1 MATAEQADDQ
11 AGNDRV
17 LPDDSLADLGAHRLQ
32 RGPQGGGILPRAWD
46 GSARDGG
53 ARARD
58 GGARARDGGVRAWDG
73 GVRAWDARAWD
84 ARAWDARAWGDEP
97 GRGLMFGGQW
107 VCTSPRVS
115 ASRVSISRAS
125 VTSATSSRGTGPN
138 KVALIEAAWRPVLAA
153 TAAQTG
159 SAPAPRGR
167 ASLIVIRF
175 RAASR
180 RTAAARSRDRRD
192 RYRRP
197 WPSTVSEARTI
208 TGRGSVTSG
217 PSLRIRHRAASTTAM
232 ASWIVTR

>member
-53 ARARD
+53 ARA
-58 GGARARDGGVRAWDG
+58 
-73 GVRAWDARAWD
+73 
-84 ARAWDARAWGDEP
+84 WGDEP
-97 GRGLMFGGQW
+97 GRGLMFSGQW

-125 VTSATSSRGTGPN
+125 VTSAASSRGTGPN

-159 SAPAPRGR
+159 SAPAPRVR

-180 RTAAARSRDRRD
+180 RTAAARARA
-192 RYRRP
+192 RP
-197 WPSTVSEARTI
+197 DP
-208 TGRGSVTSG
+208 
-217 PSLRIRHRAASTTAM
+217 
-232 ASWIVTR
+232 

>member
-32 RGPQGGGILPRAWD
+32 RDPQGGGILPRAWA

-58 GGARARDGGVRAWDG
+58 GGARARG
-73 GVRAWDARAWD
+73 
-84 ARAWDARAWGDEP
+84 ARAWGDEP

>member
-32 RGPQGGGILPRAWD
+32 RGPQGGGILTRARD
-46 GSARDGG
+46 GSARDGS
-53 ARARD
+53 ARD
-58 GGARARDGGVRAWDG
+58 GSARDGS
-73 GVRAWDARAWD
+73 ARAWD

-232 ASWIVTR
+232 ASWIVTRQA

>member
-32 RGPQGGGILPRAWD
+32 RDPQDGGILPRAWD

-58 GGARARDGGVRAWDG
+58 GGARARDGGARARDG
-73 GVRAWDARAWD
+73 G
-84 ARAWDARAWGDEP
+84 ARAWGDEP

>member
-1 MATAEQADDQ
+1 MARAEQADAQ

-32 RGPQGGGILPRAWD
+32 RDPQGGGIRPRAWD

-58 GGARARDGGVRAWDG
+58 GGARARDGG
-73 GVRAWDARAWD
+73 
-84 ARAWDARAWGDEP
+84 ARAWDARAWGEEP

-197 WPSTVSEARTI
+197 RPSTVSEARTI

-217 PSLRIRHRAASTTAM
+217 PSLRI
-232 ASWIVTR
+232 

>member
-32 RGPQGGGILPRAWD
+32 RDPQGGGILPRAWD
-46 GSARDGG
+46 GSAR
-53 ARARD
+53 AR
-58 GGARARDGGVRAWDG
+58 
-73 GVRAWDARAWD
+73 D

>member
-32 RGPQGGGILPRAWD
+32 RDPQGGGILPRAWD

-58 GGARARDGGVRAWDG
+58 GGARAR
-73 GVRAWDARAWD
+73 
-84 ARAWDARAWGDEP
+84 DARAWGDEP

-175 RAASR
+175 SAASR
-180 RTAAARSRDRRD
+180 RTAAGPSRARRR

>member
-46 GSARDGG
+46 GSAREG
-53 ARARD
+53 
-58 GGARARDGGVRAWDG
+58 
-73 GVRAWDARAWD
+73 DARAGD

-153 TAAQTG
+153 TAAQT
-159 SAPAPRGR
+159 
-167 ASLIVIRF
+167 
-175 RAASR
+175 
-180 RTAAARSRDRRD
+180 
-192 RYRRP
+192 
-197 WPSTVSEARTI
+197 
-208 TGRGSVTSG
+208 
-217 PSLRIRHRAASTTAM
+217 
-232 ASWIVTR
+232 

>member
-1 MATAEQADDQ
+1 MATAERADDQ

-32 RGPQGGGILPRAWD
+32 RDPQGGGILPRAWD

-53 ARARD
+53 ARGRD
-58 GGARARDGGVRAWDG
+58 GGARAWE
-73 GVRAWDARAWD
+73 ARG
-84 ARAWDARAWGDEP
+84 WGDEP

-125 VTSATSSRGTGPN
+125 VTSATSSRGMGPN
-138 KVALIEAAWRPVLAA
+138 KVALIEGAWRPVLAA

-217 PSLRIRHRAASTTAM
+217 PSLRIPHRAASTTAM
-232 ASWIVTR
+232 ASWIVPR

>member
-58 GGARARDGGVRAWDG
+58 GGARARDGG
-73 GVRAWDARAWD
+73 

-97 GRGLMFGGQW
+97 GRGLMFSGQW

-125 VTSATSSRGTGPN
+125 VTSAASSRGTGPN